1 MNECEES
8 WKGIDELTTNY
19 FCSLQKNCLQLIYG
33 LNSIM
38 KPKISQQM
46 GGDLTAKHFC
56 ASVKLLYAA
65 GKTDFYL
72 RQNELVAI
80 AIPEVDDK

>member
-1 MNECEES
+1 
-8 WKGIDELTTNY
+8 
-19 FCSLQKNCLQLIYG
+19 
-33 LNSIM
+33 M
-38 KPKISQQM
+38 KQKISQQM

-80 AIPEVDDK
+80 AIPEVTDK

>member
-1 MNECEES
+1 MNECES
-8 WKGIDELTTNY
+8 WKGIDKLTTNY
-19 FCSLQKNCLQLIYG
+19 SCSLQKNCLQLIYG

-38 KPKISQQM
+38 KQKISQQM

-56 ASVKLLYAA
+56 ASVELLHAA
-65 GKTDFYL
+65 DQTDFYL

-80 AIPEVDDK
+80 VIPEVDDK

>member
-1 MNECEES
+1 
-8 WKGIDELTTNY
+8 
-19 FCSLQKNCLQLIYG
+19 
-33 LNSIM
+33 M

-72 RQNELVAI
+72 RQNELATIV
-80 AIPEVDDK
+80 IPEVENK